1 MKKIKDWAI
10 WTGLAVLAVSIIF
23 TLIVG
28 GIYFKN
34 FLNYK
39 ISVEKM
45 VQKTVIEMVEKESLK
60 DEYK

>member
-1 MKKIKDWAI
+1 LGHLDRTSSACCIHNLY
-10 WTGLAVLAVSIIF
+10 TYRR
-23 TLIVG
+23 

>member
-1 MKKIKDWAI
+1 MKKIKDWVI
-10 WTGLAVLAVSIIF
+10 WTGLTVFAVSIIF
-23 TLIVG
+23 TFIVG

-45 VQKTVIEMVEKESLK
+45 VQETVIQMVEEDALK
-60 DEYK
+60 DDYK